1 MGQKFILVMLE
12 MLMTTKAVPLAIA
25 YTIVEAVFLL
35 LQTAVKPM
43 ESDESDAKAATLVMV
58 QLVTMLFG
66 VFFVM
71 EVAIEGGTIHTL
83 MTFFVLAVNT
93 MALLPVL
100 QECRAIVSP
109 KTLHKLSG
117 SILSLR
123 RAKKGHVVV
132 EHTLVKLTNSE
143 IKDLVSAIQKEP
155 TLTEDGS
162 FDDTVS
168 SLVRYNEVFG
178 SSSETK
184 HLSEVPELLR
194 GLGIQPALITD
205 TDIENLVNMCEQQ
218 KHAHKI
224 LPDAHTCFCCSQI
237 LMVMT

>member
-83 MTFFVLAVNT
+83 MTFSVLAGT
-93 MALLPVL
+93 
-100 QECRAIVSP
+100 R
-109 KTLHKLSG
+109 
-117 SILSLR
+117 
-123 RAKKGHVVV
+123 
-132 EHTLVKLTNSE
+132 HTSRTHDPAGGLYE
-143 IKDLVSAIQKEP
+143 QRP
-155 TLTEDGS
+155 
-162 FDDTVS
+162 
-168 SLVRYNEVFG
+168 
-178 SSSETK
+178 
-184 HLSEVPELLR
+184 LR
-194 GLGIQPALITD
+194 G
-205 TDIENLVNMCEQQ
+205 
-218 KHAHKI
+218 
-224 LPDAHTCFCCSQI
+224 F
-237 LMVMT
+237 